1 MADRP
6 GLPAPVNAVRAV
18 ALCAALALCGTAAL
32 CGCGLRSGQAIADPV
47 QPGSIGQGKPLRGVT
62 LTVTSKNFSEQI
74 ILGEMM
80 GLALKAAGATVI
92 DKTNIQGSIGARQAV
107 LKGTADA
114 MYEYTGTAWI
124 TYLGHTRPIT
134 DPHAQ
139 WQAVRD
145 EDARNGLTWL
155 PPATLDNTY
164 ALASNQANQRRYGYS
179 TLSDVAALSR
189 SDPGVVTLCVENEF
203 DVRDDGL
210 PGMEKAYG
218 MRIPVRNI
226 RIMDSGIVYTQV
238 SQGTSCAL
246 GEVFTTDGRIAARHL
261 RVLAD
266 DRHFFPDYNAAPE
279 INSRSLRSHPA
290 IATVLEPI
298 TAKLTTE
305 NQQRL
310 NAKVDVEGQDPREVA
325 KDWLVREGFIK
336 SG

>member
-1 MADRP
+1 MADP
-6 GLPAPVNAVRAV
+6 GGLPQEVRAAV
-18 ALCAALALCGTAAL
+18 ALGAVLVLTATTALS
-32 CGCGLRSGQAIADPV
+32 GCGLKSGEAIADPV
-47 QPGSIGQGKPLRGVT
+47 RPGSIGQGKPLKGVT

-124 TYLGHTRPIT
+124 TYLGHTRPIP
-134 DPHAQ
+134 DPRAQ
-139 WQAVRD
+139 WRAVRN

-155 PPATLDNTY
+155 PPASLNNTY
-164 ALASNQANQRRYGYS
+164 ALGSNQANQERYGFT

-189 SDPGVVTLCVENEF
+189 SDPRAVTLCVENEF
-203 DVRDDGL
+203 EVRDDGL
-210 PGMEKAYG
+210 PGMQKAYG
-218 MRIPVRNI
+218 MNIPGGNV
-226 RIMDSGIVYTQV
+226 RIMDGGIVYTQV
-238 SQGTSCAL
+238 AQGGSCIL
-246 GEVFTTDGRIAARHL
+246 GEVFTTDGRIPAKHL

-266 DRHFFPDYNAAPE
+266 DRHFFPNYNAAPE
-279 INSRSLRSHPA
+279 INSRSLREHPA
-290 IATVLEPI
+290 MAAVLDPI

-305 NQQRL
+305 NQQQL
-310 NAKVDVEGQDPREVA
+310 NAKVDVDGQDPRRVA

-336 SG
+336 TG